1 MTECILIG
9 ASPEATLPPQFTV
22 GNSAVI
28 CADGGYDRAV
38 SWGLH
43 PDLVIG
49 DFDSAHKLPEEPIP
63 TIRLPQEKDDTDL
76 LAAVK
81 VAMEKGY
88 TQFRILGALGGRI
101 DHQYGNFSV
110 LQFIAEHGG
119 SATLEDG
126 STIVALRRSG
136 DAPFLLEKQKG
147 RTVSVFPF
155 GVPKCVA
162 SYTGLQYPLLHGDL
176 VIGVPL
182 GVSNVVTE
190 DVTSITIESGTAVIM
205 VVDA

>member
-63 TIRLPQEKDDTDL
+63 MIRLPQEKDDTDL

-81 VAMEKGY
+81 VAMEDIPN
-88 TQFRILGALGGRI
+88 FAFWALWAAESTTSTGI
-101 DHQYGNFSV
+101 SLYCNL
-110 LQFIAEHGG
+110 LQSMA
-119 SATLEDG
+119 A
-126 STIVALRRSG
+126 AQR
-136 DAPFLLEKQKG
+136 
-147 RTVSVFPF
+147 
-155 GVPKCVA
+155 
-162 SYTGLQYPLLHGDL
+162 
-176 VIGVPL
+176 
-182 GVSNVVTE
+182 
-190 DVTSITIESGTAVIM
+190 
-205 VVDA
+205 